1 MDAPADYTPFSDPD
15 QARAALASLGELAGE
30 PFAAAVA
37 SASLETGDPLRAL
50 VGMSRFVERC
60 LSPKMEAALAAASPR
75 YLDMLVTLF
84 FQSRLMTDILCRNPE
99 YASWLWEEAVLDRAR
114 TVEEMLGDF
123 RRSVLNTSAFGE
135 FCALLR
141 RFSRRQILR
150 IATREVW
157 LHQPFPSVAEDISN
171 LADTAIQAAIDAAT
185 AQLAPKY
192 GTPMQPS
199 PEDGAGMVESTFVV
213 FGMGKLGGRELN
225 FSSDIDLLFVHS
237 DHGETTGGSLGSISN
252 EAYFNKLGELIIKAV
267 SEPAAEGIVFRV
279 DMRLRPFGKV
289 GPLASGFDQALEYY
303 ITHGR
308 AWERQALIKARPC
321 AGDLKL
327 GTALLDKLR
336 PFIFPRYFDDATLED
351 IRQVKR
357 QTEAR
362 TAEQGKT
369 EREVKL
375 GRGGIRDIEFTVQ
388 MLQLL
393 NGGRWPDL
401 RTKSTL
407 AAIRALGERQS
418 LSPFE
423 SVELGRHYIFL
434 RKVEH
439 RLQIEGGQQVH
450 TLPEHPEELDMFVR
464 KLGYADGE
472 SFMRVYRE
480 HTGDTR
486 RILERFLA
494 SKGQG
499 HLWVGELLDPQV
511 SQPAGLEKLREAG
524 FQDPDRARAEL
535 LLLANGPENA
545 RYTREVA
552 QYFASITPALIEAFG
567 AVPSPDM
574 SLLRLGQILSKLPA
588 PGTLYDLLRCNPP
601 LCRYLATLIANSDY
615 LCSILVRDVSLLDL
629 VGTPSAFAAASTR
642 ESLEQE
648 LAGLEWAA
656 MPDAAPYRLRDGE
669 MLKVALREL
678 VQGISVA
685 DVGDELTVLAEVI
698 LANALKKARTTVE
711 ARYGANPRKFAILA
725 LGKFGGREMG
735 YGSDLDLVFV
745 HEHCDGP
752 DAPGTYSDTEY
763 FPAVASHTLK
773 SLKEPTRHG
782 ILYDIDAR
790 LRPDGSKGVLSI
802 TDRRL
807 AQYYTEE
814 AQAWERFAL
823 MKVRAVAGDPDFAAR
838 IDQTARD
845 IAFSMPLD
853 GETLR
858 RVEEL
863 RAKAAAAAVRHDL
876 KRHEGGLAEV
886 EYATRILQ
894 LRHVSRHPQL
904 KRGGV
909 FRALAY
915 LKEQGL
921 AEAPDCDVLTEA
933 YGFYRRIINR
943 VRMMNGSSTSK
954 LPEDEAGRA
963 HLAARLGMTGDIME
977 PIQAMRAEVHAAYL
991 RIYRAACETCGTG

>member
-1 MDAPADYTPFSDPD
+1 MDRPPQHTHYSDPE
-15 QARAALASLGELAGE
+15 QARQALETLAELAGKD
-30 PFAAAVA
+30 FAEAVGRA
-37 SASLETGDPLRAL
+37 TLDTGDPLRSL
-50 VGMSRFVERC
+50 VGMTRFVERC
-60 LSPKMEAALAAASPR
+60 LSPKMEASLALASPR
-75 YLDMLVTLF
+75 YLDMLTALF
-84 FQSRLMTDILCRNPE
+84 YQSRLMTDILCRNPE

-114 TVEEMLGDF
+114 TVDEMLGDL
-123 RRSVLNTSAFGE
+123 RRRLHSASGFAD
-135 FCALLR
+135 FSTALR

-157 LHQPFPSVAEDISN
+157 LHQPFASVAKDISN
-171 LADTAIQAAIDAAT
+171 LADTAIAAAVEAAVI
-185 AQLAPKY
+185 QLEPKY
-192 GTPMQPS
+192 GKPMHAAA
-199 PEDGAGMVESTFVV
+199 GASEPPVEASFVV

-225 FSSDIDLLFVHS
+225 FSSDIDLLFVYS
-237 DHGETTGGSLGSISN
+237 DHGETTGGASGKINN
-252 EAYFNKLGELIIKAV
+252 EGYFNKLGELVIKAV
-267 SEPAAEGIVFRV
+267 SEPTREGIVFRV
-279 DMRLRPFGKV
+279 DMRLRPFGKI
-289 GPLASGFDQALEYY
+289 GPLATAFDQALDYY
-303 ITHGR
+303 MNHGR

-327 GTALLDKLR
+327 GAALLDKLR

-393 NGGRWPDL
+393 NGGRWPDF
-401 RTKSTL
+401 RTKNTL
-407 AAIRALGERQS
+407 EAIQALGERQS

-423 SVELGRHYIFL
+423 AVALAQHYVFL

-450 TLPEHPEELDMFVR
+450 ALPEQADELDHFAG
-464 KLGYADGE
+464 KLGYADGA

-480 HTGDTR
+480 HTGETR

-494 SKGQG
+494 SKGSG
-499 HLWVGELLDPQV
+499 HLWVAELLDPQV
-511 SQPAGLEKLREAG
+511 ADPAGLEKLTEAG
-524 FQDPDRARAEL
+524 FQDPARARAEL
-535 LLLANGPENA
+535 LLLANGPEQN

-552 QYFASITPALIEAFG
+552 QYFAVITPALIEAFST
-567 AVPSPDM
+567 VPSPDTA
-574 SLLRLGQILSKLPA
+574 LLRLGQILAKLPA

-601 LCRYLATLIANSDY
+601 LCRYLVTLIANSEY
-615 LCSILVRDVSLLDL
+615 LCSILVRDISLLDL
-629 VGTPSAFAAASTR
+629 VGTPSAFATASTR
-642 ESLEQE
+642 ESLESE
-648 LAGLEWAA
+648 LAGLEHATH
-656 MPDAAPYRLRDGE
+656 PEAAPYRLRDGE

-698 LANALKKARTTVE
+698 LANALKKARAAIE
-711 ARYGANPRKFAILA
+711 ERYGANPRKFAILA

-735 YGSDLDLVFV
+735 YGSDMDLVFV
-745 HEHCDGP
+745 HEHSDEPGGP
-752 DAPGTYSDTEY
+752 GAYSDTEY
-763 FPAVASHTLK
+763 FPAIASHTLK

-807 AQYYTEE
+807 VQYYTEE
-814 AQAWERFAL
+814 AQPQERFAL
-823 MKVRAVAGDPDFAAR
+823 MKARAVAGDADFAAQ

-845 IAFSMPLD
+845 IAFSMPLSI
-853 GETLR
+853 ETLD
-858 RVEEL
+858 RVEDL
-863 RAKAAAAAVRHDL
+863 RAKMAAAAPRHDL
-876 KRHEGGLAEV
+876 KRREGGLAEV

-894 LRHVSRHPQL
+894 LQHVHAHPKL
-904 KRGGV
+904 KWGGV
-909 FRALAY
+909 FKALAH
-915 LKEQGL
+915 LKGQGL
-921 AEAPDCDVLTEA
+921 ADPEDCDVLAEA

-954 LPEDEAGRA
+954 LPVDDDARA
-963 HLAARLGMTGDIME
+963 QLAARLNIGGDIME
-977 PIQAMRAEVHAAYL
+977 PIEKMRVAVHAAYQ
-991 RIYRAACETCGTG
+991 RIHSAARAGLAG